1 MIIFIIIYKDNKQK
15 KMKYFNCLLICFLL
29 NIFSKAYIISKIP
42 ANSVTKLKT
51 SQIINKITLRATPP
65 QNKLEPSSDS
75 NPFDSIKKA
84 GLAGILAI
92 TLAEAIF
99 WALGYPAALLYY
111 KLTANEWIDVFSADG
126 AYKAAGFSV
135 GYGGFAT
142 GNLSYYKIIGERN
155 IY

>member
-1 MIIFIIIYKDNKQK
+1 
-15 KMKYFNCLLICFLL
+15 MKYFNCLLICLL
-29 NIFSKAYIISKIP
+29 INILGKAYIISKIP
-42 ANSVTKLKT
+42 ANSLTKPKRT
-51 SQIINKITLRATPP
+51 SQIINQITLRATPP
-65 QNKLEPSSDS
+65 QNKLDPSSDS

-142 GNLSYYKIIGERN
+142 GN
-155 IY
+155 

>member
-1 MIIFIIIYKDNKQK
+1 
-15 KMKYFNCLLICFLL
+15 MKYFNCLLICLL
-29 NIFSKAYIISKIP
+29 INILGKAYIILKIP
-42 ANSVTKLKT
+42 ADSLTKPKRM
-51 SQIINKITLRATPP
+51 SQIINQITLRATPP
-65 QNKLEPSSDS
+65 QNKLDPSSDS

-142 GNLSYYKIIGERN
+142 GN
-155 IY
+155 